1 MVSPRPTHL
10 SAENAARFQ
19 APDVVA
25 AYPQRVPYPDETFD
39 ILVELIEASVAA
51 GDDSRAVLDI
61 GTGDGS
67 IARRLAARAPYVAR
81 VDAVDVSAPML
92 ALARTLPGSD
102 LPNLRWI
109 LGPAETAPL
118 DPPYALATAGESL
131 HWMDWETT
139 LPRLAVTL
147 TPHGML
153 ACVHRT
159 VVDDPWERDVF
170 PLIVKYSTVRDYERY
185 DLIALL
191 TERGLFEKAGERKT
205 APVPFTQSVA
215 DNIEA
220 RHSMSSLARS
230 AMPAEDV
237 AAFDDQ
243 LRAILTPH
251 ADTDGLLH
259 LQAVGDVVWGRA
271 LTPGPSPT
279 GGGE

>member
-39 ILVELIEASVAA
+39 ILVDLIEASVTA
-51 GDDSRAVLDI
+51 GDASRAALDM
-61 GTGDGS
+61 GTGDGA
-67 IARRLAARAPYVAR
+67 IARRLAARAPHVAR

-92 ALARTLPGSD
+92 ALARTLPGGD
-102 LPNLRWI
+102 HPHLRWI
-109 LGPAETAPL
+109 FGPAETAPL

-139 LPRLAVTL
+139 LPRLASAL

-153 ACVHRT
+153 AILHRT
-159 VVDDPWERDVF
+159 AMESLWERDVF
-170 PLIVKYSTVRDYERY
+170 ALIRRYSTTQDYETY
-185 DLIALL
+185 SLIGLL
-191 TERGLFEKAGERKT
+191 TERGLFEQLGARVT
-205 APVPFTQSVA
+205 APVPFTQTVEA
-215 DNIEA
+215 NIEA

-251 ADTDGLLH
+251 ADADGLLH
-259 LQAVGDVVWGRA
+259 LQAVGDVVWGRPLA
-271 LTPGPSPT
+271 GHA
-279 GGGE
+279 